1 MRNKQPDTAEQD
13 RRERLGR
20 VEAMLAEAGLSPLR
34 VERCPDPTCPVCARA
49 RRAAA

>member
-1 MRNKQPDTAEQD
+1 MRKKQRDTAEQD
-13 RRERLGR
+13 HRARLHR

-34 VERCPDPTCPVCARA
+34 VGRCPDPACPLCARA